1 MYYMTTVDLT
11 AETFEKTLSESNILL
26 VDWWAEWCGPCKM
39 FGPTYEKASEQHPD
53 IVFGKVDTEANQ
65 QLAGSAGIQSI
76 PTLMA
81 FKENILIFSQAG
93 ALPPAQL
100 EELIQAVK
108 AVNMDDVRKEIARQQ
123 AEQK

>member
-1 MYYMTTVDLT
+1 MTTVDLT
-11 AETFEKTLSESNILL
+11 AETFEKTLKDSNIML

-53 IVFGKVDTEANQ
+53 IVFAKVDTEANQ

>member
-11 AETFEKTLSESNILL
+11 AETFEKTLTDSNIMF

-53 IVFGKVDTEANQ
+53 IVFAKVDTEANQ

-93 ALPPAQL
+93 ALAPAQL
-100 EELIQAVK
+100 EDLIQAVK
-108 AVNMDDVRKEIARQQ
+108 AVNMDEVRAEIAK
-123 AEQK
+123 QKEN

>member
-1 MYYMTTVDLT
+1 MTTVDLT
-11 AETFEKTLSESNILL
+11 AETFETTLKDSNIML

-53 IVFGKVDTEANQ
+53 IVFAKVDTEANQ

-76 PTLMA
+76 PTLMV

>member
-1 MYYMTTVDLT
+1 MTTVDLT
-11 AETFEKTLSESNILL
+11 AETFETTLKDSNIML

-53 IVFGKVDTEANQ
+53 IVFAKVDTEANQ

-108 AVNMDDVRKEIARQQ
+108 VVNMDDVRKEIARQQ

>member
-1 MYYMTTVDLT
+1 MTTVDLT
-11 AETFEKTLSESNILL
+11 AETFEKTLTESNILL

>member
-1 MYYMTTVDLT
+1 MTTVDLT

>member
-1 MYYMTTVDLT
+1 MTTVDLT
-11 AETFEKTLSESNILL
+11 AETFEKTLTDSNIMF

-53 IVFGKVDTEANQ
+53 IVFAKVDTEANQ

-93 ALPPAQL
+93 ALAPAQL
-100 EELIQAVK
+100 EELIQAVQ
-108 AVNMDDVRKEIARQQ
+108 AVNVDEVRAEIEKKKEN
-123 AEQK
+123 

>member
-123 AEQK
+123 AEKK

>member
-1 MYYMTTVDLT
+1 MTTVDLT
-11 AETFEKTLSESNILL
+11 AETFEKTVSESNILL

-123 AEQK
+123 AEKK

>member
-1 MYYMTTVDLT
+1 MTTVDLT

-26 VDWWAEWCGPCKM
+26 VDWWADWCGPCKM

>member
-1 MYYMTTVDLT
+1 LYYMTTVDLT
-11 AETFEKTLSESNILL
+11 AETFEKTLTDSNIMF

-53 IVFGKVDTEANQ
+53 IVFAKVDTEANQ

-93 ALPPAQL
+93 ALAPAQL
-100 EELIQAVK
+100 EDLIQAVK
-108 AVNMDDVRKEIARQQ
+108 AVNMDEVRAEIAK
-123 AEQK
+123 QKEN

>member
-1 MYYMTTVDLT
+1 MTTVDLT

-81 FKENILIFSQAG
+81 FKENILIFSQPG

>member
-1 MYYMTTVDLT
+1 MTTVDLT
-11 AETFEKTLSESNILL
+11 AETFEKTLNESNILL

-123 AEQK
+123 ENK

>member
-1 MYYMTTVDLT
+1 MTTVDLT

-108 AVNMDDVRKEIARQQ
+108 AVNMDDVRAEIARQQ

>member
-1 MYYMTTVDLT
+1 MTTVDLT

-123 AEQK
+123 ENK

>member
-1 MYYMTTVDLT
+1 MTTVDLT
-11 AETFEKTLSESNILL
+11 AETFEKTLTESNILL

-123 AEQK
+123 AEKK

>member
-11 AETFEKTLSESNILL
+11 AETFEKTLTDSNIMF

-53 IVFGKVDTEANQ
+53 IVFAKVDTEANQ

-93 ALPPAQL
+93 ALAPAQL

-108 AVNMDDVRKEIARQQ
+108 AVNMDEVRAEIAK
-123 AEQK
+123 QKEN

>member
-1 MYYMTTVDLT
+1 MTTVDLT

-123 AEQK
+123 AEKK

>member
-1 MYYMTTVDLT
+1 MTTVDLT
-11 AETFEKTLSESNILL
+11 AETFETTLKDSNIML

-53 IVFGKVDTEANQ
+53 IVFAKVDTEANQ

>member
-1 MYYMTTVDLT
+1 MTTVDLT
-11 AETFEKTLSESNILL
+11 AETFEKTLNESNILL

-123 AEQK
+123 ADKK

>member
-1 MYYMTTVDLT
+1 MTTVDLT
-11 AETFEKTLSESNILL
+11 AETFETTLKDSNIML

-53 IVFGKVDTEANQ
+53 IVFAKVDTEANQ

-108 AVNMDDVRKEIARQQ
+108 AVNMDEVRAEIARQQ